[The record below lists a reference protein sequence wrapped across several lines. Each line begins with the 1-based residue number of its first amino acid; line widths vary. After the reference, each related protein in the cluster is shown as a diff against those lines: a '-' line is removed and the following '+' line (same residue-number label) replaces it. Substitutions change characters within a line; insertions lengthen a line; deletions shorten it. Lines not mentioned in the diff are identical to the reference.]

1 MVNRIEMAVLKK
13 RVKTKVKHF
22 DLLLLVQWTKE
33 LLFDPTKTWIV
44 AVALLLAEIVVNVG
58 VIWKI
63 KCESTAYCYSIN
75 FCCIHG

>member
-13 RVKTKVKHF
+13 RVKTKAKHF
-22 DLLLLVQWTKE
+22 DLLLLVQWAKE
-33 LLFDPTKTWIV
+33 LLFDPTKTWII
-44 AVALLLAEIVVNVG
+44 AGALLLAEIVVNVG

-63 KCESTAYCYSIN
+63 KCESTAYYYSSN